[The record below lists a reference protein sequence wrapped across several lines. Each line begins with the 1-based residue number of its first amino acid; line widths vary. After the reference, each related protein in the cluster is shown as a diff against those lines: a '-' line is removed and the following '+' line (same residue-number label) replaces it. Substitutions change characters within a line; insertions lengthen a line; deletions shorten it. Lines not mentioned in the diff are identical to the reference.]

1 MAKLNPTTMKTQ
13 YDRQY
18 DTFCRKN
25 HDYGNSFEES
35 LDQFGIIAS
44 LVRMQDKML
53 RLQSLTDESKTQQVG
68 SESLLDT
75 LEDLSNY
82 AAMTACWL
90 KGVQAEDDVINKSY
104 HQVKDLIEI
113 SESLDKPFKPLG
125 PEIIYEPQLPEELYN
140 YIKENVDD
148 CVNRIYQLQARG
160 EFPTIGGIEH
170 YTYNIGRCA
179 IDHYE
184 DPYKIVEHVKDMPSF
199 RSLDD
204 KHAQLV
210 INSIKNYI
218 TDFNK
223 EKEASKLT
231 DEAYDFLEEQ
241 VTRAVEYMVHIRA
254 HGRTP
259 ENKDIGD
266 YAYDIARYALEQY
279 PDPYRIIQ
287 HMGQILAMRSLNPND
302 ALLFCSRVTDYIRN
316 MNTKEKGSNKA
327 KAMDKARWN
336 VIAIGSRGAGKGFA
350 KTRSLMKELGVPKE
364 TIKEIFEDLEDEDDE

>member
-1 MAKLNPTTMKTQ
+1 MTKLNPTTMKTQ
-13 YDRQY
+13 YDGQY

-35 LDQFGIIAS
+35 LDKFGIIAS

-53 RLQSLTDESKTQQVG
+53 RLESLTDDSKVQQVG

-90 KGVQAEDDVINKSY
+90 KGVQAEDDVINKSF
-104 HQVKDLIEI
+104 HAVKDLIEI

-125 PEIIYEPQLPEELYN
+125 TEVVRDLIPEPKLDESLSN

-148 CVNRIYQLQARG
+148 CVTRICQLMSRG
-160 EFPTIGGIEH
+160 ELPTIGGIEH
-170 YTYNIGRCA
+170 WTYNIGRCA

-184 DPYKIVEHVKDMPSF
+184 DPYTIIEHVKDMPSF
-199 RSLDD
+199 RVLSD
-204 KHAQLV
+204 KNARLV
-210 INSIKNYI
+210 IDSIKNYI

-231 DEAYDFLEEQ
+231 EEAYDFLEEQ
-241 VTRAVEYMVHIRA
+241 VTRAASYMEHVRM
-254 HGRTP
+254 HGRIP
-259 ENKDIGD
+259 ESKDICD

-279 PDPYRIIQ
+279 PDPYRILQ

-302 ALLFCSRVTDYIRN
+302 ALLLCGRVTDFIRERTN
-316 MNTKEKGSNKA
+316 KEKGSRGNS
-327 KAMDKARWN
+327 N
-336 VIAIGSRGAGKGFA
+336 VIVMASRGSGKG
-350 KTRSLMKELGVPKE
+350 LMKTKSLLEELGVPKE
-364 TIKEIFEDLEDEDDE
+364 DIKEIFEGLEDDDE